1 MAQHYPRHIH
11 CPNLHPNETVINIRH
26 QPNFTHFLTVA
37 CIAGFAAVSQ
47 ALASPPARSD
57 QPVSVFTYRAPE
69 SDSDH
74 RYDYDTAALRLALE
88 KTRRQYGPYRLEP
101 SPAMTFPR
109 AISAVSRN
117 EYPNFF
123 VKLSYE
129 EEHVVQRNMIFAKF
143 PVDLGIVGYRV
154 CFTSTQS
161 KEKAKAA
168 KSLDDLKK
176 LSIGQGRGWADVEIL
191 RHNGFQVIEASNYEN
206 LFRMVANQRFD
217 LFCRG
222 TNELLDEY
230 EAHRD
235 IDNLTYDETFS
246 IAYPLPRFFF
256 THQSNSKAAE
266 RITDGLLA
274 AFRDGSLQALW
285 RKNYW
290 NSINFVRLD
299 KRRIYWI
306 ENPLLKGLD
315 FNYRQYYF
323 NPLADTKHQP
333 PSN

>member
-1 MAQHYPRHIH
+1 MAQHYPHHID
-11 CPNLHPNETVINIRH
+11 CPNPHTNDTVINIKH
-26 QPNFTHFLTVA
+26 QPNLTHSLVA
-37 CIAGFAAVSQ
+37 AFVAYFV
-47 ALASPPARSD
+47 ALSHAQASPPAPGD
-57 QPVSVFTYRAPE
+57 DPVSVFTYRAPE

-88 KTRRQYGPYRLEP
+88 KTRQEYGPYRLEP

-129 EEHVVQRNMIFAKF
+129 EEHVSQRNMTFAKF

-154 CFTSTQS
+154 CFTSPQS
-161 KEKAKAA
+161 REKVKAA

-176 LSIGQGRGWADVEIL
+176 FSIGQGRGWADVEIL
-191 RHNGFQVIEASNYEN
+191 RHNGFQVVEASNYEN
-206 LFRMVANQRFD
+206 LFRMVANHRFD

-230 EAHRD
+230 EAHRN
-235 IDNLTYDETFS
+235 IDNLTYDQTFS

-256 THQSNSKAAE
+256 THHSNKKTAE
-266 RITDGLLA
+266 RITEGLLA
-274 AFRDGSLQALW
+274 AFRDGSLQELW

-299 KRRIYWI
+299 KRRIYWL
-306 ENPLLKGLD
+306 ENPLLKGLG
-315 FNYRQYYF
+315 FNYRQYFF
-323 NPLADTKHQP
+323 NPLSDTNYRPLVK
-333 PSN
+333 

>member
-1 MAQHYPRHIH
+1 MI
-11 CPNLHPNETVINIRH
+11 TIRH
-26 QPNFTHFLTVA
+26 QPNFTHFLVA
-37 CIAGFAAVSQ
+37 ACVAGFVALSP

-57 QPVSVFTYRAPE
+57 QALTVFTYRAPE

-88 KTRRQYGPYRLEP
+88 KTRREYGPYRLEP

-129 EEHVVQRNMIFAKF
+129 EEHVAQRNMTFARF

-161 KEKAKAA
+161 REKVKAA

-176 LSIGQGRGWADVEIL
+176 FSIGQGRGWADVEIL
-191 RHNGFQVIEASNYEN
+191 RHNGFQVVEASNYEN
-206 LFRMVANQRFD
+206 LFRMVASQRFD

-235 IDNLTYDETFS
+235 IENLTYDQTFS

-323 NPLADTKHQP
+323 NPLADTRHQTP
-333 PSN
+333 VK